1 MVFILKY
8 IFQHLLSKSSLS
20 KFLIVSTS
28 SFWLM
33 GSASLPNTLLTA
45 NLSSKL
51 PYQSTLSINNHKVYT
66 EVVDNNKTRARGL
79 MFRQSLP
86 QEAGMLF
93 VFQDEQPRCFWMKNT
108 SIPLSIAYINSQG
121 EIFDIFDLQP
131 HDETS
136 VCSTQPAMF
145 ALEVNQGWFSQK
157 GITIGDKIH
166 MDSPIRK

>member
-8 IFQHLLSKSSLS
+8 IFQCLLNQSSLS
-20 KFLIVSTS
+20 KFLIICAS
-28 SFWLM
+28 SVWLM
-33 GSASLPNTLLTA
+33 GAASLPTPLLTA
-45 NLSSKL
+45 HLSNKL
-51 PYQSTLSINNHKVYT
+51 PYQSTLRINNHKIYT

-121 EIFDIFDLQP
+121 EILDIFDLQP

-145 ALEVNQGWFSQK
+145 ALEVNQGWFNQK